1 MTGWGMKKAQLG
13 RYAVLAATVALALP
27 AVAQA
32 GNEVTNWN
40 EIAMNTVNAQ
50 APIASAPPAAA
61 VFMAMVQGAVY
72 GAANAVDRHGTP
84 YLINRSFPKAS
95 EKAAVA
101 TAAYR
106 VLNALFPSG
115 ALDSAYA
122 ASLAAAD
129 DGDKNQG
136 IEVGTMAADAMLAQG
151 HDGRAGQFGCSFVS
165 PSPGVW
171 QPLPSLTSPLVPACD
186 PSTWVANATPF
197 ILNSPSQF
205 RTAGPYPLN
214 SPEYAAD
221 YNEVK
226 SIGKIDSATRT
237 AAQTHA
243 AVFWNTSPPPNYNGL
258 ARRLVD
264 QFSLDVSD
272 SARLFALLDLST
284 ADAIINAWND
294 KYYYRFWRPIT
305 AIRQGDTDG
314 NADTLVDPNWTPLFD
329 PSLPF
334 SPTPVSPAPVGGIGP
349 ALVTPPYPDHVSGA
363 TTQASASMHAFA
375 SFFGTDEMPTPF
387 YLTSSRFPGEH
398 REFTRF
404 SDVTNEIV
412 EARIWAGIHFRNAD
426 VQAAN
431 LGAQVEQYVHKTQ
444 FAFVH

>member
-1 MTGWGMKKAQLG
+1 MKKGWFAG
-13 RYAVLAATVALALP
+13 LAAGIVLVLP

-32 GNEVTNWN
+32 GNEVTKWN
-40 EIAMNTVNAQ
+40 EIAINTVNAQ
-50 APIASAPPAAA
+50 PPIASAPPAGA

-72 GAANAVDRHGTP
+72 GAANAVDRHGKP

-95 EKAAVA
+95 AKAAVA

-106 VLNALFPSG
+106 VLNALFPSS

-122 ASLAAAD
+122 DSLAGAD
-129 DGDKNQG
+129 DGKKNQG

-165 PSPGVW
+165 PSPGLW
-171 QPLPSLTSPLVPACD
+171 QPLPSLMNPLVPACD
-186 PSTWVANATPF
+186 PSTWVANAKPF

-214 SPEYAAD
+214 SPAYAAD
-221 YNEVK
+221 FNEVK
-226 SIGKIDSATRT
+226 SLGKIDSATRT

-243 AVFWNTSPPPNYNGL
+243 AVFWNTNPPANYNGL
-258 ARRLVD
+258 ARRFVD
-264 QFSLDVSD
+264 QFELDVSD

-284 ADAIINAWND
+284 ADAIINAWSD
-294 KYYYRFWRPIT
+294 KYYYKFWRPIT
-305 AIRQGDTDG
+305 AIHQADTDG
-314 NADTLVDPNWTPLFD
+314 NADTVVDPNWTPLFD

-375 SFFGTDEMPTPF
+375 SFFGTNEMPAPF
-387 YLTSSRFPGEH
+387 YLVSSRFPGEH
-398 REFTRF
+398 REFMRF

-412 EARIWAGIHFRNAD
+412 GARIWAGIHFRNAD

-431 LGAQVEQYVHKTQ
+431 LGAQVEHYIHKHL
-444 FAFVH
+444 FASQ

>member
-1 MTGWGMKKAQLG
+1 
-13 RYAVLAATVALALP
+13 VAHA
-27 AVAQA
+27 
-32 GNEVTNWN
+32 NEVTKWN
-40 EIAMNTVNAQ
+40 DIAVNTIT
-50 APIASAPPAAA
+50 APTQPAIVSAPPAGA

-72 GAANAVDRHGTP
+72 GAANAVDRHGKP

-95 EKAAVA
+95 AKAAVA

-106 VLNALFPSG
+106 VLNALFPSS
-115 ALDSAYA
+115 ALDNAYA
-122 ASLAAAD
+122 ASLVAAD
-129 DGDKNQG
+129 DGNKGQG
-136 IEVGTMAADAMLAQG
+136 VKVGTMAADAMLAQG
-151 HDGRAGQFGCSFVS
+151 HDGRAGQFGCSFVL

-171 QPLPSLTSPLVPACD
+171 QPLPSLANPLVPACD
-186 PSTWVANATPF
+186 PSTWVANAKPF

-221 YNEVK
+221 FNEVK
-226 SIGKIDSATRT
+226 SVGKIDSATRT

-243 AVFWNTSPPPNYNGL
+243 AVFWNTNPPANYNGL
-258 ARRLVD
+258 ARRFVD
-264 QFSLDVSD
+264 QLSLDLSD

-294 KYYYRFWRPIT
+294 KYHYKFWRPIT
-305 AIRQGDTDG
+305 AIQQGDTDG

-349 ALVTPPYPDHVSGA
+349 PLVTPPYPDHVSGA

-387 YLTSSRFPGEH
+387 YLVSGRFPGEH

-404 SDVTNEIV
+404 SDVTNEVV

-426 VQAAN
+426 VQAAQ
-431 LGAQVEQYVHKTQ
+431 LGGEVEHYIHTHL
-444 FAFVH
+444 FAFQ

>member
-1 MTGWGMKKAQLG
+1 MKTPRFGFVAV
-13 RYAVLAATVALALP
+13 AVLVALSLP
-27 AVAQA
+27 AVAHA
-32 GNEVTNWN
+32 NEVTKWN
-40 EIAMNTVNAQ
+40 DIAVSTINAPTQ
-50 APIASAPPAAA
+50 PAIVSAPPAGA

-72 GAANAVDRHGTP
+72 GAANAVDRHGKP

-95 EKAAVA
+95 EKAAIA
-101 TAAYR
+101 TAAYQ
-106 VLNALFPSG
+106 VLNALFPSS

-122 ASLAAAD
+122 ASIATAD
-129 DGDKNQG
+129 DGDIDQG
-136 IEVGTMAADAMLAQG
+136 IDVGTMAADAMLAQG
-151 HDGRAGQFGCSFVS
+151 HDGRSGQFGCSFVP

-171 QPLPSLTSPLVPACD
+171 QPLPSLTNPLVPACD
-186 PSTWVANATPF
+186 PSTWVASAKPF
-197 ILNSPSQF
+197 LLNSPSQF

-214 SPEYAAD
+214 SPEYTAD

-226 SIGKIDSATRT
+226 SLGSIDSATRT

-243 AVFWNTSPPPNYNGL
+243 AVFWQTNPPANYNGL
-258 ARRLVD
+258 ARRFVD
-264 QFSLDVSD
+264 EFGLDESD
-272 SARLFALLDLST
+272 SARLFGLLDLST

-294 KYYYRFWRPIT
+294 KYHYRFWRPIT

-314 NADTLVDPNWTPLFD
+314 NGDTVGDPNWTPLFD

-334 SPTPVSPAPVGGIGP
+334 SPTPVSPVPVGGIGP

-363 TTQASASMHAFA
+363 ETQASASMHAFA
-375 SFFGTDEMPTPF
+375 SFFGTDEMPAPF
-387 YLTSSRFPGEH
+387 YLVSSRFPGEH

-412 EARIWAGIHFRNAD
+412 EARIWAGVHFRNAD

-431 LGAQVEQYVHKTQ
+431 LGAQVEQYVQKTQ
-444 FAFVH
+444 FNFVH

>member
-1 MTGWGMKKAQLG
+1 MKTARLG
-13 RYAVLAATVALALP
+13 LAAVAALALALP

-32 GNEVTNWN
+32 NEVTKWN
-40 EIAMNTVNAQ
+40 EIAVNTIG
-50 APIASAPPAAA
+50 APTQPAIVSAPPAGA

-72 GAANAVDRHGTP
+72 GAANAVDRHGKP

-122 ASLAAAD
+122 ASLAAVD
-129 DGDKNQG
+129 DGNKDQG
-136 IEVGTMAADAMLAQG
+136 IEVGTMAADAMLAAG

-165 PSPGVW
+165 PLAGLW
-171 QPLPSLTSPLVPACD
+171 QPLPSLANPLVPACD
-186 PSTWVANATPF
+186 PTSWVANAKPF
-197 ILNSPSQF
+197 IVNSPSQF

-214 SPEYAAD
+214 SPEYTAD
-221 YNEVK
+221 FNEVK
-226 SIGKIDSATRT
+226 SLGKINSATRT

-243 AVFWNTSPPPNYNGL
+243 AVFWQTNPYANYNGL
-258 ARRLVD
+258 ARRFVD
-264 QFSLDVSD
+264 QLGLDVSN
-272 SARLFALLDLST
+272 SARLFALLDLSA
-284 ADAIINAWND
+284 ADAIINVWND
-294 KYYYRFWRPIT
+294 KYHYRFWRPIT
-305 AIRQGDTDG
+305 AIRQADTDG
-314 NADTLVDPNWTPLFD
+314 NADTVADPNWTPLFD

-334 SPTPVSPAPVGGIGP
+334 SPTTVSPAPVGGIGP

-363 TTQASASMHAFA
+363 TGYASASMHAFA
-375 SFFGTDEMPTPF
+375 SFFGTDAMPAPF
-387 YLTSSRFPGEH
+387 YLVSSRFPGEQ

-404 SDVTNEIV
+404 SDVTNEIL

-431 LGAQVEQYVHKTQ
+431 LGAQVEQYIHQTQ